1 MLIQVQKFMLIQVD
15 KHSGIPVYRQVMEQ
29 VTRLIMSGQLA
40 VGDQLES
47 VATLAKRVKV
57 NPMTVSKAYGFLV
70 EEGLVERRPGVGL
83 FVNTVRED
91 KKRRVQHDLL
101 ERAMSRAAGLA
112 VQLGLE
118 AGEASDLFSEH
129 FQNNKT
135 KQKRM
140 VE

>member
-1 MLIQVQKFMLIQVD
+1 MLIQVD

-29 VTRLIMSGQLA
+29 VTRLIMSGQLSA
-40 VGDQLES
+40 GDQLES
-47 VATLAKRVKV
+47 VAILAKRVKV

-83 FVNTVRED
+83 FVNAVRED

-112 VQLGLE
+112 VQLGLDDDE
-118 AGEASDLFSEH
+118 AMALFNEH
-129 FQNNKT
+129 FENNRV
-135 KQKRM
+135 KQKRKA
-140 VE
+140 E